1 MYDNL
6 LNLLQPRYEDGS
18 EKKHI
23 NKTLCKYLNLLKEQI
38 DTRQDSWD
46 KCKKYTNCYEYIH
59 TVVPNTKQ
67 AVCPLKPLSR
77 SFYKM
82 IEMAHMMQLMPRL
95 LNHTTTSAGCGART
109 FHLAEGPGGFIE
121 AVVYLRKLQQPQQLY
136 QPGVTQA
143 PFADQYIGMTLL
155 DDADTGVPGWKKSR
169 HFLQANP
176 TVFIERG
183 ADGRGDLRNPA
194 NLAHVFARYRNS
206 MHLITAD
213 GGFDFTQQY
222 TDQESVSANLIF
234 CQIAF
239 AMALQAPG
247 GDFVIKFFDTF
258 TKISLDLLFLLANLY
273 DQVSIVKPCTSRPAN
288 SEKYVVCCGFRAPS
302 HMEAWV
308 RRLQEILGS
317 LSTPLTG
324 LFAFDLPYY
333 FTSKI
338 EDYNATV
345 GQQQIENILATLN
358 ITDHNHLPVHFFAQ
372 TLPQQPQPHGHSR
385 LDRLELI
392 KKQHIEK
399 CIAWCQLYQM
409 PYNKILPINN
419 IFLKNSASGHG
430 ANGHGAT
437 TTSSTMGGRFALLGS
452 SLVTTPP

>member
-1 MYDNL
+1 MCITTIMSIFPLPALMYDNL
-6 LNLLQPRYEDGS
+6 LNLLKPSYEAGS
-18 EKKHI
+18 EIKRI

-82 IEMAHMMQLMPRL
+82 IEMAHMMQLLTRL
-95 LNHTTTSAGCGART
+95 AYQTATSSGGSART

-121 AVVYLRKLQQPQQLY
+121 AVVYLRKLQQQQQPQQP
-136 QPGVTQA
+136 QPQQGA

-176 TVFIERG
+176 SVFIERG

-239 AMALQAPG
+239 ALALQAPG

-302 HMEAWV
+302 HMDAWV

-317 LSTPLTG
+317 LSTPLTS

-372 TLPQQPQPHGHSR
+372 TLPLQHGQAQQQHGQAQQQQHGHSS

-392 KKQHIEK
+392 KIQHIEK

-409 PYNKILPINN
+409 P
-419 IFLKNSASGHG
+419 
-430 ANGHGAT
+430 
-437 TTSSTMGGRFALLGS
+437 
-452 SLVTTPP
+452 